1 MSVQVDAR
9 GRAAAGPPAVIDAAR
24 LVWHQFRYDLLI
36 FARNRQSTFFTIML
50 PVIFLVIFAGV
61 FRNDTTTLTNGEKIK
76 QSTYYVPQIIALGI
90 VSAAFSNVV
99 GVIIYQ
105 RETGVLK
112 RRRAT
117 PVPAWVL
124 VAGRALTAV
133 ALSFVLVAV
142 LLLVGRLAYGVTLRA
157 STIPGMILT
166 TLAGALSLCCV
177 AYALTTLVESNES
190 SQPVIQAITLPIF
203 FISGTF
209 FPESI
214 VPAWLLHVADVFPV
228 RHLGHALLTAF
239 GPGGG
244 SGIDAT
250 DLLVLAIWA
259 IAGIVVATRRFSW
272 LPRGGRAE

>member
-1 MSVQVDAR
+1 MKAPPPGLMAR
-9 GRAAAGPPAVIDAAR
+9 GTTGVISGSR
-24 LVWHQFRYDLLI
+24 LVRHQFRYDLLI
-36 FARNRQSTFFTIML
+36 FVRNRQSMFFTLML

-61 FRNDTTTLTNGEKIK
+61 FRNDVTTLTNGAKIK

-117 PVPAWVL
+117 PVPAWVI

-133 ALSFVLVAV
+133 ALSFVLVA
-142 LLLVGRLAYGVTLRA
+142 LLLVVGRVAYGVTLRA
-157 STIPGMILT
+157 GAVPGIALT
-166 TLAGALSLCCV
+166 TLVGALSLCCV
-177 AYALTTLVESNES
+177 GYALTTLVESNES

-239 GPGGG
+239 APGGG
-244 SGIDAT
+244 SGIAGV

-259 IAGIVVATRRFSW
+259 VAGIAIATRRFSW
-272 LPRGGRAE
+272 MPRGGRDE